1 VFAPYRFLHC
11 AGGAADCSQLSLK
24 GIDMEKQWSEM
35 TWQEKREERFKK
47 WLSTTGVKFGSPEAA
62 KKYQV
67 RANRMVKAIKM
78 EIPDRVPVHI
88 AGNSMVAYNAGF
100 TLKDVLYDPDKIKI
114 AWTKWL
120 QDYDQDSNDAP
131 MFFSGKVYEILDY
144 KVNKWPGHGLPDTTT
159 LQNFVEKEY
168 MQADEY
174 DLFMKDQF
182 DFGLRHFIPRTW
194 GAFEPLAN
202 IPSFSSYQGL
212 PERLMAMCLDPTFQK
227 LFKAIQAASKE
238 NARYQKVMG
247 ACAHE
252 SLEMGYPPL
261 MGGMMLAPF
270 DTVADMLRG
279 THGSVM
285 DMYRQPEKLL
295 EALEVIAQRSQES
308 AVNMVNMARSPI
320 VFVPMHK
327 GDDSFMSV
335 KQFEKFYWP
344 TFRKLLLGCINE
356 GCVPMMVIDGSY
368 NEARL
373 KIISEL
379 PRTSVVWTMEKT
391 DMFMAKKILGDA
403 ACISGNV
410 TAAQL
415 YTQTPPVIKEYC
427 RKLIEVCSKGGGY
440 ILSLGSG
447 IDKCNPANL
456 HAIIEAAEEYGY
468 YK

>member
-1 VFAPYRFLHC
+1 
-11 AGGAADCSQLSLK
+11 
-24 GIDMEKQWSEM
+24 MESANKKWSEM
-35 TWQEKREERFKK
+35 TWQERREERFKK
-47 WLSTTGVKFGSPEAA
+47 WLAPTDVKFSSPEAA
-62 KKYQV
+62 QKYKE
-67 RANRMVKAIKM
+67 RATRMIKAIKM

-88 AGNSMVAYNAGF
+88 TGGSIVAYNAGY
-100 TLKDVLYDPDKIKI
+100 TLKDVLYDYSKIKP

-131 MFFSGKVYEILDY
+131 MFFSARVYEILDY
-144 KVNKWPGHGLPDTTT
+144 KVNKWPGHGLPDTAT

-174 DLFMKDQF
+174 DLFMKDPF
-182 DFGLRHFIPRTW
+182 DFGLRCFSPRTW
-194 GAFEPLAN
+194 GAFELLAN
-202 IPSFSSYQGL
+202 IPSLSSYQGL
-212 PERLMAMCLDPTFQK
+212 PQRLMAMCLDPAFQK
-227 LFKAIQAASKE
+227 LFKAIRKAGQEQVKF
-238 NARYQKVMG
+238 QKVI
-247 ACAHE
+247 AECARI

-261 MGGMMLAPF
+261 MGGVTLAPF
-270 DTVADMLRG
+270 DTIADMLRG

-295 EALEVIAQRSQES
+295 ETLEYLAERSIES
-308 AVNMVNMARSPI
+308 TVGMANMARSPLI
-320 VFVPMHK
+320 FVPMHK

-335 KQFEKFYWP
+335 KQFERFYWP

-379 PRTSVVWTMEKT
+379 PRSSVVWTMEKT
-391 DMFMAKKILGDA
+391 DMFLAKKILGNS
-403 ACISGNV
+403 ACIAGNV

-415 YTQTPPVIKEYC
+415 YTQTPPAIKEYC
-427 RKLIEVCSKGGGY
+427 RKLIEVCGKGGGY

-447 IDKCNPANL
+447 IDKCDPANL
-456 HAIIEAAEEYGY
+456 HAIIEADREYGVY
-468 YK
+468 Q

>member
-1 VFAPYRFLHC
+1 MATEN
-11 AGGAADCSQLSLK
+11 K
-24 GIDMEKQWSEM
+24 WEIM
-35 TWQEKREERFKK
+35 TWQERREQRFKK
-47 WLSTTGVKFGSPEAA
+47 WLSPTDVKWSSPEAQ
-62 KKYQV
+62 KKYQA
-67 RANRMVKAIKM
+67 RATRMMKAIKM

-88 AGNSMVAYNAGF
+88 TGGSMVAYNAGY
-100 TLKDVLYDPDKIKI
+100 TLKDVIYDYSKIKP
-114 AWTKWL
+114 AWIKWL
-120 QDYDQDSNDAP
+120 QDYDQDSNDTP
-131 MFFSGKVYEILDY
+131 MFFSGRVYEILDY
-144 KVNKWPGHGLPDTTT
+144 KVNKWPGHGLPDTAS

-174 DLFMKDQF
+174 DLFIKDQF
-182 DFGLRHFIPRTW
+182 DFGLRCFTPRTW

-202 IPSFSSYQGL
+202 IPPFSSYQGL
-212 PERLMAMCLDPTFQK
+212 PQRLMAMCLDPAFQK
-227 LFKAIQAASKE
+227 MFKAVWKASREQAKFQQA
-238 NARYQKVMG
+238 NAECSRI
-247 ACAHE
+247 

-261 MGGMMLAPF
+261 MGGMMLSPF
-270 DTVADMLRG
+270 DTIADMLRG
-279 THGSVM
+279 TRGSVL

-295 EALEVIAQRSQES
+295 ETLEVLAERSLES
-308 AVNMVNMARSPI
+308 AVNMVNMARSPV

-356 GCVPMMVIDGSY
+356 GCVPVMVIDGSY

-379 PRTSVVWTMEKT
+379 PRASAVWTMEKT
-391 DMFMAKKILGDA
+391 DMFKAKEILGNA

-415 YTQTPPVIKEYC
+415 YTQTPRAIKEYC
-427 RKLIEVCSKGGGY
+427 RKLIEICGKGGGY

-447 IDKCNPANL
+447 IDKCDPANL
-456 HAIIEAAEEYGY
+456 RAIIEAAEEYGY